1 MSQMS
6 KMSSSM
12 LKEAISMLSIKY
24 NFDADEAY
32 EMIGARKSVSK
43 VKNVVVK
50 NVVVKSAFP
59 LPYSGE
65 LNGKCCLG
73 MRQNNG
79 LYTQCEKLRPEDKGY
94 CSMCETQ
101 AMKNEHG
108 LPDYGNIQ
116 QRLSAYQ
123 RNEEFK
129 DPSGKS
135 PVSYT
140 KIMNKF
146 KVTKEQVV
154 EEAGKLGLVIDPRHF
169 EEVAK
174 KCGRPKESKKEK
186 IVSTEVKSK
195 GRPKKSKKVLELS
208 GEEDLFAS
216 LVMSANSSSVK
227 VVKEVESEVEVDEVE
242 VESEVKEIVSE
253 VVVEVVSEVE
263 VKVKP
268 TKKAKVSTDENKEA
282 KEQEKLGKELA
293 KLQEKADKEKEKAF
307 KVILAEQQK
316 VEKMIQAA
324 QKKQELEEQKAAKLI
339 LAEQKK
345 SELAQQ
351 KKEKKVASKVASVA
365 VASVAV
371 ASVAV
376 ASVAVVKEVASVA
389 VVAKEVED
397 EADVVKKIN
406 FEGKKYLKSKN
417 SGIIYNMDQDVI
429 GKWNEEKQRIDF
441 NEQDEESEDEY
452 DEDE

>member
-123 RNEEFK
+123 RNEEYK

-227 VVKEVESEVEVDEVE
+227 VVKEVESEVEVE
-242 VESEVKEIVSE
+242 VESEVKEVVSE

-268 TKKAKVSTDENKEA
+268 TKKSKVSTDENKEA

-371 ASVAV
+371 ASV
-376 ASVAVVKEVASVA
+376 VVKEVASVA
-389 VVAKEVED
+389 VASVAVATKEVED

-417 SGIIYNMDQDVI
+417 TGIIYNMDQDVI

>member
-1 MSQMS
+1 MS

-43 VKNVVVK
+43 VVVK

-371 ASVAV
+371 
-376 ASVAVVKEVASVA
+376 VKEVASVA

-417 SGIIYNMDQDVI
+417 TGIIYNMDQDVI

>member
-1 MSQMS
+1 MS

-94 CSMCETQ
+94 CSVCETQ

-135 PVSYT
+135 PVAYT

-227 VVKEVESEVEVDEVE
+227 VVKEVESEVEVE
-242 VESEVKEIVSE
+242 VESEVKEVEVE

-371 ASVAV
+371 VKEVASVAV
-376 ASVAVVKEVASVA
+376 ASVAVASVA
-389 VVAKEVED
+389 VATKEVED

-417 SGIIYNMDQDVI
+417 TGIIYNMDQDVI

>member
-242 VESEVKEIVSE
+242 VESEVKE
-253 VVVEVVSEVE
+253 VE

-376 ASVAVVKEVASVA
+376 VKEVASVA

-417 SGIIYNMDQDVI
+417 TGIIYNMDQDVI

>member
-43 VKNVVVK
+43 VVVK

-376 ASVAVVKEVASVA
+376 VKEVASVA

-417 SGIIYNMDQDVI
+417 TGIIYNMDQDVI

>member
-43 VKNVVVK
+43 VVVK

-123 RNEEFK
+123 RNEEYK

-227 VVKEVESEVEVDEVE
+227 VVKEVESEVVSE

-376 ASVAVVKEVASVA
+376 VKEVASVA

>member
-6 KMSSSM
+6 KMSQMSQSM
-12 LKEAISMLSIKY
+12 LKDVIARLSSKY
-24 NFDADEAY
+24 NFDASEAY
-32 EMIGARKSVSK
+32 EMIGVSK
-43 VKNVVVK
+43 VVVK

-59 LPYSGE
+59 MPYSGE
-65 LNGKCCLG
+65 LNCKCCLG

-116 QRLSAYQ
+116 TRLSAYQ
-123 RNEEFK
+123 INEEFK

-135 PVSYT
+135 PVAYI

-146 KVTKEQVV
+146 KVTKEQVL
-154 EEAGKLGLVIDPRHF
+154 EEAGKLGLAIDPRHF

-186 IVSTEVKSK
+186 MVSTEVKSK

-216 LVMSANSSSVK
+216 LVMSVNSQVIVRE
-227 VVKEVESEVEVDEVE
+227 VVSEVVGELEKEIEVE
-242 VESEVKEIVSE
+242 VEKEIE
-253 VVVEVVSEVE
+253 KEIEVEVVSEVVSE
-263 VKVKP
+263 VVVKAKP

-324 QKKQELEEQKAAKLI
+324 QKKQELEEQKAAKLV
-339 LAEQKK
+339 LLEQKK

-351 KKEKKVASKVASVA
+351 KKEKKVAPK

-376 ASVAVVKEVASVA
+376 ASVAVVKEV
-389 VVAKEVED
+389 VED

>member
-1 MSQMS
+1 MS

-43 VKNVVVK
+43 VVVK

-376 ASVAVVKEVASVA
+376 VKEVASVA
-389 VVAKEVED
+389 VATKEVED

-417 SGIIYNMDQDVI
+417 TGIIYNMDQDVI

>member
-94 CSMCETQ
+94 CSVCETQ

-135 PVSYT
+135 PVAYT

-227 VVKEVESEVEVDEVE
+227 VVKEVESEVEVE
-242 VESEVKEIVSE
+242 VESEVKEVEVE

-371 ASVAV
+371 VKEVASVAV
-376 ASVAVVKEVASVA
+376 ASVAVASVA
-389 VVAKEVED
+389 VATKEVED

-417 SGIIYNMDQDVI
+417 TGIIYNMDQDVI

>member
-1 MSQMS
+1 MS

-94 CSMCETQ
+94 CSVCETQ

-135 PVSYT
+135 PVAYT

-227 VVKEVESEVEVDEVE
+227 VVKEVESEVEVE
-242 VESEVKEIVSE
+242 VESEVKEVEVE

-371 ASVAV
+371 VKEVASVAV
-376 ASVAVVKEVASVA
+376 ASVAVAT
-389 VVAKEVED
+389 KEVED

-417 SGIIYNMDQDVI
+417 TGIIYNMDQDVI

>member
-1 MSQMS
+1 MSS
-6 KMSSSM
+6 KMSQSM
-12 LKEAISMLSIKY
+12 LKDVIARLSSKY
-24 NFDADEAY
+24 NFDATEAY
-32 EMIGARKSVSK
+32 EMIGAIKSVSK

-65 LNGKCCLG
+65 LNVKCCLG

-94 CSMCETQ
+94 CSICESQ

-108 LPDYGNIQ
+108 LPDYGNIE

-135 PVSYT
+135 PVAYT

-154 EEAGKLGLVIDPRHF
+154 EEGGKLGLLIDPRHF

-186 IVSTEVKSK
+186 VVSTEVKSK
-195 GRPKKSKKVLELS
+195 GRPKKSKKVLELA

-216 LVMSANSSSVK
+216 LVMSANSQVIVREVVSEV
-227 VVKEVESEVEVDEVE
+227 VGELVKEVEVEVLE
-242 VESEVKEIVSE
+242 KEIE
-253 VVVEVVSEVE
+253 VEVVSEVV
-263 VKVKP
+263 VKAKP
-268 TKKAKVSTDENKEA
+268 TKKSKVSTDENKEA
-282 KEQEKLGKELA
+282 KEQEKLAKELA
-293 KLQEKADKEKEKAF
+293 KEQEKADKEKEKAL
-307 KVILAEQQK
+307 KLIIAEQQK
-316 VEKMIQAA
+316 FEKMLQAA

-345 SELAQQ
+345 SELAEQ
-351 KKEKKVASKVASVA
+351 KKEKKVATKVT
-365 VASVAV
+365 
-371 ASVAV
+371 
-376 ASVAVVKEVASVA
+376 SVAVVKEVTSVA
-389 VVAKEVED
+389 TKEVTSVATKEVATKEVVEE
-397 EADVVKKIN
+397 EADVVKKIM

-417 SGIIYNMDQDVI
+417 TGIIYNMDQDVI

>member
-43 VKNVVVK
+43 VVVK

-351 KKEKKVASKVASVA
+351 KKEKKVASKVVA
-365 VASVAV
+365 PKV

-417 SGIIYNMDQDVI
+417 TGIIYNMDQDVI

>member
-1 MSQMS
+1 MS

-123 RNEEFK
+123 RNEEYK

-227 VVKEVESEVEVDEVE
+227 VVKEVESEVEVE
-242 VESEVKEIVSE
+242 VESEVKEVEVE

-282 KEQEKLGKELA
+282 KEQEKLAKELA

-351 KKEKKVASKVASVA
+351 KKEKKVAAK
-365 VASVAV
+365 
-371 ASVAV
+371 V

-389 VVAKEVED
+389 VASVAVATKEVED

-417 SGIIYNMDQDVI
+417 TGIIYNMDQDVI

>member
-94 CSMCETQ
+94 CSVCETQ

-135 PVSYT
+135 PVAYT

-227 VVKEVESEVEVDEVE
+227 VVKEVESEVEVE
-242 VESEVKEIVSE
+242 VESEVKEVEVE

-371 ASVAV
+371 VKEVASVAV
-376 ASVAVVKEVASVA
+376 ASVAVAT
-389 VVAKEVED
+389 KEVED

-417 SGIIYNMDQDVI
+417 TGIIYNMDQDVI

>member
-1 MSQMS
+1 MS

-43 VKNVVVK
+43 VVVK

-376 ASVAVVKEVASVA
+376 VKEVASVA

-417 SGIIYNMDQDVI
+417 TGIIYNMDQDVI

>member
-43 VKNVVVK
+43 VVVK

-376 ASVAVVKEVASVA
+376 VKEVASVA

>member
-6 KMSSSM
+6 KMSESM
-12 LKEAISMLSIKY
+12 LKDVISRLSSKY
-24 NFDADEAY
+24 NFDATEAY
-32 EMIGARKSVSK
+32 EMIDASSSAIKSVSK

-94 CSMCETQ
+94 CSICESQ

-140 KIMNKF
+140 KIMKKF

-154 EEAGKLGLVIDPRHF
+154 EEGGKLGLSIDPRHF

-195 GRPKKSKKVLELS
+195 GRPKKSKKVLELA

-216 LVMSANSSSVK
+216 LVMSANSQVI
-227 VVKEVESEVEVDEVE
+227 VREVVREVVGELVKEVEKEVEVKEVE
-242 VESEVKEIVSE
+242 VEEVE
-253 VVVEVVSEVE
+253 VEVVSEVVSE
-263 VKVKP
+263 VVVKAKP

-282 KEQEKLGKELA
+282 KEQEKLAKELA
-293 KLQEKADKEKEKAF
+293 KEQDASSSAKEAR
-307 KVILAEQQK
+307 IRG
-316 VEKMIQAA
+316 
-324 QKKQELEEQKAAKLI
+324 AKG
-339 LAEQKK
+339 
-345 SELAQQ
+345 SE
-351 KKEKKVASKVASVA
+351 VDFSR
-365 VASVAV
+365 
-371 ASVAV
+371 
-376 ASVAVVKEVASVA
+376 
-389 VVAKEVED
+389 AKEVRISG
-397 EADVVKKIN
+397 AK
-406 FEGKKYLKSKN
+406 EGKEGCNKSNKRSSSKRGN
-417 SGIIYNMDQDVI
+417 KRSSSKRTKSNCNKRGCRR
-429 GKWNEEKQRIDF
+429 GSRCSEKDNVRG
-441 NEQDEESEDEY
+441 
-452 DEDE
+452 

>member
-43 VKNVVVK
+43 VVVK

-242 VESEVKEIVSE
+242 VESEVKEVEVE

-376 ASVAVVKEVASVA
+376 VKEVASVA

>member
-94 CSMCETQ
+94 CSVCETQ

-123 RNEEFK
+123 RNEEYK

-174 KCGRPKESKKEK
+174 KCGRPKDSTKDK

-268 TKKAKVSTDENKEA
+268 TKKSKVSTDENKEA

-371 ASVAV
+371 VKEVASVAV
-376 ASVAVVKEVASVA
+376 ASVA
-389 VVAKEVED
+389 VAKEVED

-417 SGIIYNMDQDVI
+417 TGIIYNMDQDVI